1 VVLSKKDS
9 QVLLLL
15 LGLGV
20 VGVQSFAPSSTMV
33 SRTQAQAQAQSLMSS
48 VSTTNHGHGTATIR
62 FGSSNNNSNKS
73 NTQLAAAK
81 SSGEGGKKKRR
92 RKRKKGPESKA
103 VEVDDPPPVASQ
115 SESFSEAD
123 AAIGGSEEM
132 DDEEINV
139 ADIKDVANFS
149 FGGAAGAGVGASGG
163 IDAAP
168 PQSIEESSDTAPMP
182 VSTVQEVDGSIP
194 LPDIKDTMRR
204 KQMDV
209 KKGAPEED
217 SIMPKTKINRG
228 DRQALLKLLEQDPY
242 ADGDDSFFQEEEY
255 TTVSALLGERAKP
268 FMGIPIGPLQ
278 VGHFIGA
285 LVIVLMAFI
294 EYPGFPL
301 TNLPTPVRDALQG
314 GLGTIYGI
322 NAILAV
328 LASFKAAERGQP
340 APLWMAKTFT
350 VGGLALDQL
359 TQLPTT
365 EQVEA
370 AKARKGKRALKNRK
384 K

>member
-1 VVLSKKDS
+1 MPE
-9 QVLLLL
+9 Q
-15 LGLGV
+15 
-20 VGVQSFAPSSTMV
+20 
-33 SRTQAQAQAQSLMSS
+33 
-48 VSTTNHGHGTATIR
+48 HGTAAAAIR
-62 FGSSNNNSNKS
+62 FGSSGSSSGSSS
-73 NTQLAAAK
+73 NTQLAAGK
-81 SSGEGGKKKRR
+81 SSGEGGGKKKRR
-92 RKRKKGPESKA
+92 RKRKKEQSVDTDSSLSPKSESV
-103 VEVDDPPPVASQ
+103 VEVDDGA
-115 SESFSEAD
+115 EDLDIED
-123 AAIGGSEEM
+123 G
-132 DDEEINV
+132 EEINV

-149 FGGAAGAGVGASGG
+149 FGGATGG

-168 PQSIEESSDTAPMP
+168 PIEDSSGPAPVP
-182 VSTVQEVDGSIP
+182 ASSSVQEVDGSIP

-209 KKGAPEED
+209 QKGNKDED

-268 FMGIPIGPLQ
+268 FLGIPIGPLQ
-278 VGHFIGA
+278 VGHTIGA

-301 TNLPTPVRDALQG
+301 TNLPTPIRDALQG

-328 LASFKAAERGQP
+328 VASFKAGERGQP
-340 APLWMAKTFT
+340 AGLWVAKTFT

-365 EQVEA
+365 EQIAA